1 MINNLIQQAQTIFA
15 QLPLPTR
22 ATNAWRFGIAPHE
35 VVPQLSDEKPFFKAL
50 PQGVIATDLRSCAQ
64 QFPAIIDQI
73 LHTTSWQKEK
83 YAALVEGFWQRSLV
97 LLIPA
102 GVDLQEPIVL
112 QELLSEYHGNQL
124 IEKIT
129 VIVQAGASATIH
141 DLVSYDHQQVFRAI
155 DYIVQDGGQCRV
167 VYHQN
172 ASRSALLFD
181 YTTIIA
187 QANAQV
193 AFECFISGA
202 QQSKWWPSCY
212 LQAPGSRIDL
222 SGAYL
227 LGGTQQCDIIS
238 RQHHE
243 ARNGVSQLSMNGI
256 VADHA
261 HAVYQGIIH
270 IAPNASGTNA
280 DQQNKNIL
288 LHETAKVHS
297 IPSLEALN
305 NDVQCGHGSAIGHF
319 DQEQLFYLMAR
330 GLPES
335 SAKKLVLESF
345 LLGGIS
351 NPYLRSAIIKLV
363 AGLA

>member
-1 MINNLIQQAQTIFA
+1 MINNLIQQAQNIFA

-22 ATNAWRFGIAPHE
+22 ATHAWRFGVQPHE
-35 VVPQLSDEKPFFKAL
+35 VVPQPSDEKPFFKAL
-50 PQGVIATDLRSCAQ
+50 RQGVIVTDLRSCAQ
-64 QFPAIIDQI
+64 QFPVIMDQI
-73 LHTTSWQKEK
+73 LHAKSWQKEK

-97 LLIPA
+97 VLIPA
-102 GVDLQEPIVL
+102 GVDVQEPIVL
-112 QELLSEYHGNQL
+112 QELLSDFQGNQL
-124 IEKIT
+124 IEKII
-129 VIVQAGASATIH
+129 VIIQAGASATIH
-141 DLVSYDHQQVFRAI
+141 DLVSYEHQQVFRAI
-155 DYIVQDGGQCRV
+155 DYIVQDGAQCRV

-172 ASRSALLFD
+172 ASGSTFLFD

-193 AFECFISGA
+193 SFECLISGA
-202 QQSKWWPSCY
+202 QQSKWWPSCH
-212 LQAPGSRIDL
+212 LQGSGSRIDL

-227 LGGTQQCDIIS
+227 LGGNQQCDIIS

-243 ARNGVSQLSMNGI
+243 ARNGISQLSMNGI

-261 HAVYQGIIH
+261 HVVYQGIIH
-270 IAPNASGTNA
+270 IAPNASGTSA

-345 LLGGIS
+345 LLGGIL
-351 NPYLRSAIIKLV
+351 NPYLRSVIIQLV
-363 AGLA
+363 ANLA